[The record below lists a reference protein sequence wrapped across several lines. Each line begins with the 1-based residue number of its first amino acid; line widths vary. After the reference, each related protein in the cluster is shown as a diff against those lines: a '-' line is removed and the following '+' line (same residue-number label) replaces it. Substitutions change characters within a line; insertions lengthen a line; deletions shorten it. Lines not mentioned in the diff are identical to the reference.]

1 MRPEDYQPPLTWW
14 SHLWR
19 LAIMLG
25 LSAFVF
31 VPRAQYQFEFAR
43 WWLVADLALGLASY
57 VAVGWRRSYPVPVAL
72 FTTLAEV
79 VSATAAGPA
88 TLAMVSLATRRRLRE
103 VLPMGALA
111 FGCGWVSARYFTEP
125 GAEEAGSLANVA
137 IIAAV
142 VGLLIAWGMFI
153 GSRRELL
160 ASWQSRA
167 ELAEAE
173 QSAKVAQA
181 RSAERAR
188 IAREMHDVLAHRIST
203 VNMYAGALAFRTDLS
218 PDEVRES
225 ATVIADTSRVA
236 LTELREVLGVL
247 RDGPGDATPESPQAR
262 AADIDA
268 LIDENRDTGMRI
280 DYAAA
285 VDLSALPD
293 AIGRTL
299 FRCLQEALTNARK
312 HAPSSKVYVRITG
325 GPDAG
330 VELEVVNGLAMR
342 PAVPAPTSGFGL
354 VGLAERVELSGGT
367 ESHRRT
373 VDDRFV
379 LRVWLPWQA

>member
-1 MRPEDYQPPLTWW
+1 MRPEEYQPPLTWW

-19 LAIMLG
+19 LAIMIG

-31 VPRAQYQFEFAR
+31 VPRADYQFEYAR
-43 WWLVADLALGLASY
+43 WWLIADLTLGVASY
-57 VAVGWRRSYPVPVAL
+57 VAVGWRRSYPVPIAV

-103 VLPMGALA
+103 VLPMGAIA
-111 FGCGWVSARYFTEP
+111 FACGWASARYFTEP
-125 GAEEAGSLANVA
+125 GAAEVNSVANIG

-167 ELAEAE
+167 QLAEAE

-203 VNMYAGALAFRTDLS
+203 VNMYAGALAFRTDLT

-225 ATVIADTSRVA
+225 ATVIADTSHVA

-247 RDGPGDATPESPQAR
+247 RDGPGDATPESPQVR
-262 AADIDA
+262 GADVDA
-268 LIDENRDTGMRI
+268 LIDENRATGMRI
-280 DYAAA
+280 DYAAT

-293 AIGRTL
+293 GIGRTL
-299 FRCLQEALTNARK
+299 YRCLQEALTNARK
-312 HAPSSKVYVRITG
+312 HAPSSKVYVRVSG
-325 GPDAG
+325 GRDSG
-330 VELEVVNGLAMR
+330 VELEVVNGLPMR
-342 PAVPAPTSGFGL
+342 TVVTPTSGFGL

-367 ESHRRT
+367 QSHRRT
-373 VDDRFV
+373 ADDRFV
-379 LRVWLPWQA
+379 LQVWLPWQA